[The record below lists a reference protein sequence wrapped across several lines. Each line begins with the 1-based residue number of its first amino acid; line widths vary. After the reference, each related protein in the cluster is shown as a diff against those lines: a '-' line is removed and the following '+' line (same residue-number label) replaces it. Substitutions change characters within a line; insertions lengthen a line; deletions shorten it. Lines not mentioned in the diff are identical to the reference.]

1 MASANS
7 NVVSIYG
14 HAQQKNE
21 FNSAQ
26 AANITAAV
34 KSIATM
40 HLTVLLRSMFANID
54 DMLFE
59 SLVSESSAGVKKV
72 GVNKAIVDI
81 SQEDFHSLRMKY
93 KQVELSFIKRFE
105 AMFSQSL
112 LLSPMPIEDNSRMK
126 SLQSFIE
133 SSDDELEVS
142 IMLTHFAAKAD
153 KSNQAKLAKTQ
164 SGFNNVLDNFSRKNG
179 ADIGFRKN
187 PVSPSV
193 ITSAFKASAGSLDS
207 DVVQVSILFDYFDQH
222 VMQNIGDM
230 YDQINTLFRKVGAI
244 VD

>member
-1 MASANS
+1 MISAKS

-14 HAQQKNE
+14 QAQEKAQ

-59 SLVSESSAGVKKV
+59 SLISD
-72 GVNKAIVDI
+72 NKTDAERTIVDL
-81 SQEDFHSLRMKY
+81 SQENFHSLRMKY
-93 KQVELSFIKRFE
+93 KQVELSFIKQFE

-112 LLSPMPIEDNSRMK
+112 LLSPMPTEDVSRMK

-133 SSDDELEVS
+133 SSDDDLEAS
-142 IMLTHFAAKAD
+142 IMLSHFAVKAD
-153 KSNQAKLAKTQ
+153 KVNQEKLAKTQ
-164 SGFNNVLDNFSRKNG
+164 SGFDNLMMHFSVKNAVG
-179 ADIGFRKN
+179 RKN
-187 PVSPSV
+187 PVSPSI
-193 ITSAFKASAGSLDS
+193 ITSAFKASAGSLDD
-207 DVVQVSILFDYFDQH
+207 DVVQVSILFDYFDQY
-222 VMQNIGDM
+222 VMQNVGDM
-230 YDQINTLFRKVGAI
+230 YDQINTLLRKVGAI
-244 VD
+244 SD